1 MSTLT
6 NADFKAEKSTQLA
19 WVVDELMRGAHITPM
34 DALKGCGCFRLAAI
48 IHILRKE
55 RGMPIHNMWHNDA
68 ITRKRYA
75 KYVLM
80 GAQS

>member
-34 DALKGCGCFRLAAI
+34 DALRGCGCFRLAAI

-55 RGMPIHNMWHNDA
+55 RGMPILNIWHIDTY
-68 ITRKRYA
+68 TRKRYA
-75 KYVLM
+75 KYVLR
-80 GAQS
+80 GARA